1 MERVAIVTGG
11 SRGVGR
17 RIARRLA
24 RSGYAVVVGYAHDQR
39 AADAAVAEILAA
51 GGAAVAVRADVTD
64 EIDVDR
70 LFAETVEAFGAVDLV
85 VHAAPHPRTV
95 VAAAA
100 ARLGGCRFSLLS
112 PPA

>member
-17 RIARRLA
+17 RVARRLA

-64 EIDVDR
+64 EIDVER
-70 LFAETVEAFGAVDLV
+70 LFAETIEAFGGVDLV
-85 VHAAPHPRTV
+85 VHAAAPSRTL
-95 VAAAA
+95 VAAEA
-100 ARLGGCRFSLLS
+100 ARLTGCCVSLV
-112 PPA
+112 